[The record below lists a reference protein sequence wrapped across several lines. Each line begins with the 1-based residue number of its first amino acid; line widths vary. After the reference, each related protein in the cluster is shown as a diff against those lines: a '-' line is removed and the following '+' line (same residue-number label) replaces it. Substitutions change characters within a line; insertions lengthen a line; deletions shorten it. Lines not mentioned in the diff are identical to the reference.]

1 MSVPEMGKMLGL
13 GKVESY
19 WLVKKNYFKTIQVAG
34 RMRVTSLKLKL
45 SSGNIKAVQGDT
57 GHAEARMVTDTYAHG
72 FDEDRK
78 LIAHEMDSGFFS
90 KVGGQE
96 KEETDND
103 AIEKLKILLQQHPEL
118 LPDILD
124 AAVRTT
130 AKTGEKG

>member
-1 MSVPEMGKMLGL
+1 M
-13 GKVESY
+13 
-19 WLVKKNYFKTIQVAG
+19 I
-34 RMRVTSLKLKL
+34 
-45 SSGNIKAVQGDT
+45 GNIKAVQGDT

-103 AIEKLKILLQQHPEL
+103 AIKKLKILLQQHPEL

-124 AAVRTT
+124 AAAKTT

>member
-1 MSVPEMGKMLGL
+1 
-13 GKVESY
+13 
-19 WLVKKNYFKTIQVAG
+19 
-34 RMRVTSLKLKL
+34 
-45 SSGNIKAVQGDT
+45 
-57 GHAEARMVTDTYAHG
+57 
-72 FDEDRK
+72 
-78 LIAHEMDSGFFS
+78 MDSGFFS

-124 AAVRTT
+124 AAVKTT

>member
-1 MSVPEMGKMLGL
+1 M
-13 GKVESY
+13 
-19 WLVKKNYFKTIQVAG
+19 I
-34 RMRVTSLKLKL
+34 
-45 SSGNIKAVQGDT
+45 GNSKAVQGDT
-57 GHAEARMVTDTYAHG
+57 GHAEARIVAHG

-96 KEETDND
+96 KEEIDND
-103 AIEKLKILLQQHPEL
+103 AIEKLKILLRQHPEL

-124 AAVRTT
+124 AAVKTT